1 MSSPAEI
8 EDALR
13 TSDLVRDAVVVSVP
27 DERLGEIPV
36 AGIVWTPG
44 AELDRETQAHEL
56 ADRDPV
62 AGGALQG
69 AAAVVHIG
77 EWCRSMRTGKSDRMR
92 VRNLALESMEVRSD
106 S

>member
-1 MSSPAEI
+1 
-8 EDALR
+8 
-13 TSDLVRDAVVVSVP
+13 VVSVP

-56 ADRDPV
+56 ATEIRLRV
-62 AGGALQG
+62 APYKVPRQWFTLEKVPLNAN
-69 AAAVVHIG
+69 
-77 EWCRSMRTGKSDRMR
+77 GKVDRMR